1 MGGFETMTDKLLEV
15 ALCGYLPYG
24 VQVVG
29 DRKIYYTV
37 DGIRTI
43 KTGDISI
50 KSNDTHIG
58 FIRELNLALRPISC
72 LTKPITVP
80 NYNQGKEF
88 VPIVELLRLQE
99 TNSFHTDEHI
109 RLNFDESKIISCVH
123 MEYRYTDKRDFI
135 VKYVSTDHHVYSF
148 TYDPETRRFATRDET
163 LSKPLGIAFQADMF
177 DLMNQWLIDWRD
189 LIGKGLAVSID

>member
-88 VPIVELLRLQE
+88 VPLEELAKAYIDWSDLDSNLKVNPHGPIDRQFNLE
-99 TNSFHTDEHI
+99 ITW
-109 RLNFDESKIISCVH
+109 
-123 MEYRYTDKRDFI
+123 
-135 VKYVSTDHHVYSF
+135 DHPSG
-148 TYDPETRRFATRDET
+148 
-163 LSKPLGIAFQADMF
+163 SKPFFNDNLFIFIKYPHKNQQWII
-177 DLMNQWLIDWRD
+177 DLLNQWLIDWRD